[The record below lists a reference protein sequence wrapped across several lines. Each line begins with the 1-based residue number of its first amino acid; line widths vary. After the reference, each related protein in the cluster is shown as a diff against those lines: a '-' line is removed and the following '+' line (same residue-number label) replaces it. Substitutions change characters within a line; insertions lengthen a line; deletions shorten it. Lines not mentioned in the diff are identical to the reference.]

1 MAVPDDDCALCRSL
15 RRRYGRFLGFCR
27 MAVPNTPPSGLMR
40 YFHTKTIRPPQSIP
54 ASAPCQLQCFQN
66 RAHSTTAP
74 KAPPKPAHAKLTMP
88 NTLELGSRASTTPTT
103 LMQMMVRRAAN
114 RLCFSVSFMWPNSC
128 RMFWDTLEAAAS
140 IWLSAVDMVAARMPA
155 RIRPARMAAST
166 PCWAIRLATRT
177 IRVSLEEPL
186 RNSSAPRRFC
196 TRMCRCYKRWFK

>member
-1 MAVPDDDCALCRSL
+1 M
-15 RRRYGRFLGFCR
+15 
-27 MAVPNTPPSGLMR
+27 M
-40 YFHTKTIRPPQSIP
+40 YFHTKTIRPPESIP
-54 ASAPCQLQCFQN
+54 ASAPCQLQRFQN
-66 RAHSTTAP
+66 REHSTTAP
-74 KAPPKPAHAKLTMP
+74 KEPPKPAHAKLTMP

-114 RLCFSVSFMWPNSC
+114 RLCFSVNFMWPNSC

-186 RNSSAPRRFC
+186 RNSSAPALVMPRPTMPMTMEAVMAMTTHTLAMRRLSTSFFSSSMAMKRS
-196 TRMCRCYKRWFK
+196 RMWGMPK